1 MSNPPSFRSF
11 SRQWMGRVAGWSC
24 GTVRQAGAAVA
35 RLGRSALEFLYP
47 PTCRLCGVEIPSQ
60 AANSEPL
67 VFCDKCLEGLCSGA
81 GLACLRCGAGIGP
94 YVDPHDACRH
104 CRDDSFAFES
114 VVRLGVYENEL
125 QQAVQW
131 GKHRGNEGVVAGL
144 AELVWRING
153 VALTQAEIDV
163 IIPIPFHRWQALFRP
178 HNPAEELARMW
189 GRRLNIPVA
198 THILRKTRWT
208 EKQSTLPP
216 AQRRVNVKDA
226 FAVVEGALPAGA
238 TVLLADDV
246 LTTGTTAHEAARALK
261 KSGASRVIV
270 GVVARG
276 LGRHS

>member
-1 MSNPPSFRSF
+1 MSNPPTFRSF
-11 SRQWMGRVAGWSC
+11 SRQAMGRVAGWSC
-24 GTVRQAGAAVA
+24 ETGRWARAAVA

-60 AANSEPL
+60 VANSVPL

-81 GLACLRCGAGIGP
+81 GPACVRCGMGIGP
-94 YVDPHDACRH
+94 YIDPNHGCLICRGE
-104 CRDDSFAFES
+104 SFAFES
-114 VVRLGVYENEL
+114 VFRLGGYENEL
-125 QQAVQW
+125 KQAVLQ
-131 GKHRGNEGVVAGL
+131 GKRRGGDAVLAGL
-144 AELVWRING
+144 ANLALG
-153 VALTQAEIDV
+153 VNEAALRHVQFDV

-178 HNPAEELARMW
+178 HNPAEELARAW

-208 EKQSTLPP
+208 EKQSMLPP

-226 FAVVEGALPAGA
+226 FAVVEGALPEGA

-261 KSGASRVIV
+261 MSGASRVIV